1 MDGTFLLSFVAF
13 ISVRRHRRRRRQ
25 QWERET
31 TTTFDKRER
40 EDRERD
46 EAAFSSLGCPIDR
59 LLPPLPRRKSRKERT
74 NHFPF
79 IMQWFV
85 ASGTHFG
92 IREKLLPGFRVK

>member
-40 EDRERD
+40 ERGSRD
-46 EAAFSSLGCPIDR
+46 EGGGILLARKPNRQIASPITKTQV
-59 LLPPLPRRKSRKERT
+59 PEGT

-85 ASGTHFG
+85 AL
-92 IREKLLPGFRVK
+92 K